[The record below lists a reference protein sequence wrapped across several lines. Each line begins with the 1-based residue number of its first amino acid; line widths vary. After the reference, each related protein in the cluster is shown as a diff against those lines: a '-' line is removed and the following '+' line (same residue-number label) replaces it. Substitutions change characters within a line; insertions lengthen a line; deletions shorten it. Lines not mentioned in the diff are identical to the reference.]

1 MEKLTSLGL
10 TFDRVLIQLIIPG
23 MVAVFPYFFI
33 YLNHFPFDKEF
44 LLKNPT
50 ILMTTLTILSLIAG
64 IILENIGSI
73 IEVKCYDKKNE
84 SKFPNYSEIWK
95 KFLKLNY
102 DAKEPVGHRYLRNI
116 LLRMKFEL
124 SFGTALIPLSI
135 GLIILD
141 NQKVLIGS
149 FFLKLFLLFFIPLG
163 GALYLILKEAYDSS
177 VVLAKTRELLV
188 EKYYKD

>member
-23 MVAVFPYFFI
+23 MVAVFPYFII
-33 YLNHFPFDKEF
+33 YLNHFPTDKEF

-50 ILMTTLTILSLIAG
+50 ILLTALTILSLIAG
-64 IILENIGSI
+64 IILENIGST
-73 IEVKCYDKKNE
+73 IEVKWYDKKNKKAD
-84 SKFPNYSEIWK
+84 SNYYIIWE

-102 DAKEPVGHRYLRNI
+102 DGKEPIGHRYSRNI

-124 SFGTALIPLSI
+124 SFGTALIPSAI

-141 NQKVLIGS
+141 HQHLLIDSCLLKV
-149 FFLKLFLLFFIPLG
+149 FLLYILPFG
-163 GALYLILKEAYDSS
+163 GSLYLIKKEAYDSS
-177 VVLAKTRELLV
+177 VVLAKTRKLLV
-188 EKYYKD
+188 DEFYKE